1 MISVTDEGLGLAPEE
16 KARLGERFFRGSR
29 HLATI
34 PGSGL
39 GLWIASAFLRANG
52 GNLDATSNGERLGS
66 TIAIRLP
73 LPLKTSEPMALPD
86 E

>member
-1 MISVTDEGLGLAPEE
+1 MLSVTDEGLGLAPEE

-39 GLWIASAFLRANG
+39 GLWIARAFLRANG
-52 GNLDATSNGERLGS
+52 GNLEATSPGEGLGL
-66 TIAIRLP
+66 TISILLP
-73 LPLKTSEPMALPD
+73 VPPKASEPVDLSD

>member
-1 MISVTDEGLGLAPEE
+1 MLSVTDEGLGLAPEE

-52 GNLDATSNGERLGS
+52 GNLEATSTGEGLGLTVS
-66 TIAIRLP
+66 IRLP
-73 LPLKTSEPMALPD
+73 VPPKASEPVDLPD